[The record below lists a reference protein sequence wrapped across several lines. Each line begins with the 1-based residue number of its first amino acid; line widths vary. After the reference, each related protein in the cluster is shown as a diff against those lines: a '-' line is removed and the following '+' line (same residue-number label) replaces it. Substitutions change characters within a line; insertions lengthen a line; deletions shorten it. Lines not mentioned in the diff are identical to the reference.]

1 MLYLV
6 ETEKNVILLRNA
18 RGLSQEQA
26 ALEAGISPG
35 RWQQLEKGSKNTT
48 LDTLRRM
55 AKVVHV
61 APQVMGVLSL
71 SDGEILALH
80 RQLPPLPSGTRPGTV
95 GQNVTLLRKIR
106 GLSQKELAKRAHV
119 SAARLRDMELGC
131 ANVTVGFLE
140 RVATGLGVPLLA
152 LGTVGFSEDQVLD
165 MVHSARAIVKEYQDR
180 KRKKSTAG
188 SR

>member
-71 SDGEILALH
+71 SDGEILAIH
-80 RQLPPLPSGTRPGTV
+80 GPGPPGRAGPGPAPGGPKGPRGGWV
-95 GQNVTLLRKIR
+95 G
-106 GLSQKELAKRAHV
+106 GG
-119 SAARLRDMELGC
+119 AARGRPK
-131 ANVTVGFLE
+131 
-140 RVATGLGVPLLA
+140 ATGKSWPY
-152 LGTVGFSEDQVLD
+152 TVSCRPCRPAHGPAQWGRTSPCSGRYGDSPRRSWPKGP
-165 MVHSARAIVKEYQDR
+165 M
-180 KRKKSTAG
+180 
-188 SR
+188 